1 MKKSFNVRYE
11 ANLIRFRGLEGPFMS
26 CMQLVRWPL
35 FLRIWGNTSGI
46 LYQASSYVPH
56 LRGDPSLS
64 RVSDPPQIQ
73 NIPLG
78 WPRNHIISRTY
89 QPGQSD

>member
-35 FLRIWGNTSGI
+35 FLRIWGNTSRM
-46 LYQASSYVPH
+46 LY
-56 LRGDPSLS
+56 
-64 RVSDPPQIQ
+64 
-73 NIPLG
+73 
-78 WPRNHIISRTY
+78 
-89 QPGQSD
+89 